1 MGPLFK
7 SNTVINFKGDTL
19 LHYACYKKN
28 LELIRYLRS
37 KPDFLRTVRNKVNET
52 PLDLADRSPEV
63 RAAMD

>member
-7 SNTVINFKGDTL
+7 SNTIINFKGDTI

-28 LELIRYLRS
+28 YRLIQYLKT

-52 PLDLADRSPEV
+52 PLDLAAKDPIIT
-63 RAAMD
+63 DLFK